1 MPYPVVQR
9 IEAHAVDEFSR
20 ALESLTAE
28 DVHRIA
34 ATLTNNHS
42 DNAADEVEAWRVTLT
57 IDRVLRRTH
66 RTRLAA
72 RAASSI
78 THTVLQIAAAQG
90 IRLPDEEVTHVAR
103 AAAEVAR
110 GLIAGDDVRA
120 EVETLLADWS
130 PLVAAPAA

>member
-1 MPYPVVQR
+1 MDVG
-9 IEAHAVDEFSR
+9 EFSR

-90 IRLPDEEVTHVAR
+90 IRLPDEDVTHVAR

-120 EVETLLADWS
+120 EVGTLLVDWS

>member
-1 MPYPVVQR
+1 MDVG
-9 IEAHAVDEFSR
+9 EFSR
-20 ALESLTAE
+20 ALEGLTAE

-110 GLIAGDDVRA
+110 GLVAGDDVRA

>member
-1 MPYPVVQR
+1 MTV
-9 IEAHAVDEFSR
+9 AEFSR
-20 ALESLTAE
+20 ALEGLTAD

-34 ATLTNNHS
+34 ATLTSNHS
-42 DNAADEVEAWRVTLT
+42 DSAADEVEAWRVTLT

-120 EVETLLADWS
+120 EVGALLVDWS
-130 PLVAAPAA
+130 PLVGAPA

>member
-1 MPYPVVQR
+1 MDV
-9 IEAHAVDEFSR
+9 AEFSR
-20 ALESLTAE
+20 ALEGLTAD

-34 ATLTNNHS
+34 ATLTSNHS
-42 DNAADEVEAWRVTLT
+42 DSAADEVEAWRVTLT

-78 THTVLQIAAAQG
+78 THTVLQIASAQG

-120 EVETLLADWS
+120 EVGALLVDWS
-130 PLVAAPAA
+130 PLVGAPA

>member
-1 MPYPVVQR
+1 MDVG
-9 IEAHAVDEFSR
+9 EFSR

-110 GLIAGDDVRA
+110 GLVAGEDVRA
-120 EVETLLADWS
+120 EVGTLLVDWS
-130 PLVAAPAA
+130 PLVGAPAA

>member
-1 MPYPVVQR
+1 MDVG
-9 IEAHAVDEFSR
+9 EFSR
-20 ALESLTAE
+20 ALERLTAE

-110 GLIAGDDVRA
+110 GLVAGDDVRA
-120 EVETLLADWS
+120 EVGTLLVDWA
-130 PLVAAPAA
+130 PVVGAPAA

>member
-1 MPYPVVQR
+1 MDVG
-9 IEAHAVDEFSR
+9 EFSR

-34 ATLTNNHS
+34 ATLTNNHTE
-42 DNAADEVEAWRVTLT
+42 NAADEVEAWRVTLT

-90 IRLPDEEVTHVAR
+90 IRLPDEDVTHVAR

-120 EVETLLADWS
+120 EVGTLLVDWS

>member
-1 MPYPVVQR
+1 MDV
-9 IEAHAVDEFSR
+9 AEFSR
-20 ALESLTAE
+20 ALEGLTTE

-34 ATLTNNHS
+34 ATLTSNHS
-42 DNAADEVEAWRVTLT
+42 DSAADEVEAWRVTLT

-78 THTVLQIAAAQG
+78 THTVLQIASAQG

-120 EVETLLADWS
+120 EVGALLVDWS
-130 PLVAAPAA
+130 PLVGTPA

>member
-1 MPYPVVQR
+1 MDVG
-9 IEAHAVDEFSR
+9 EFSR
-20 ALESLTAE
+20 ALENLTAE

-34 ATLTNNHS
+34 ATLTSNHADS
-42 DNAADEVEAWRVTLT
+42 AADEVEAWRVTLT

-110 GLIAGDDVRA
+110 ALVAGDDVRA
-120 EVETLLADWS
+120 EVGTLLVDWS
-130 PLVAAPAA
+130 PLVGAPAA

>member
-1 MPYPVVQR
+1 MDVG
-9 IEAHAVDEFSR
+9 EFSR

-34 ATLTNNHS
+34 ATLTNNHTE
-42 DNAADEVEAWRVTLT
+42 NAADEVEAWRVTLT

-110 GLIAGDDVRA
+110 GLVAGDDVRA
-120 EVETLLADWS
+120 EVGTLLVDWS
-130 PLVAAPAA
+130 PLVGAPAA

>member
-1 MPYPVVQR
+1 MDVG
-9 IEAHAVDEFSR
+9 EFSR

-42 DNAADEVEAWRVTLT
+42 ENAADEVEAWRVTLT

-90 IRLPDEEVTHVAR
+90 IRLPDEDVTHVAR

-110 GLIAGDDVRA
+110 GLIAGDDVRP
-120 EVETLLADWS
+120 EVETLLVDWS
-130 PLVAAPAA
+130 PVVAAPAA

>member
-1 MPYPVVQR
+1 MDVG
-9 IEAHAVDEFSR
+9 EFSR

-34 ATLTNNHS
+34 ATLTNIHS
-42 DNAADEVEAWRVTLT
+42 ENAADEVEAWRVTLT

-110 GLIAGDDVRA
+110 GLIAGDEVRA
-120 EVETLLADWS
+120 EVGALLVDWS
-130 PLVAAPAA
+130 PLAGAPA

>member
-1 MPYPVVQR
+1 MDVG
-9 IEAHAVDEFSR
+9 EFSR

-42 DNAADEVEAWRVTLT
+42 DSAADEVEAWRVTLT

-110 GLIAGDDVRA
+110 GLIAGDDVRP
-120 EVETLLADWS
+120 EVGALLVDWS

>member
-1 MPYPVVQR
+1 MDVG
-9 IEAHAVDEFSR
+9 EFSR
-20 ALESLTAE
+20 ALERLTAE

-42 DNAADEVEAWRVTLT
+42 ENAADEVEAWRVTLT

-110 GLIAGDDVRA
+110 GLVAGDDVRA
-120 EVETLLADWS
+120 EVETLLVDWS

>member
-1 MPYPVVQR
+1 MDVG
-9 IEAHAVDEFSR
+9 EFSR

-42 DNAADEVEAWRVTLT
+42 ENAADEVEAWRVTLT

-120 EVETLLADWS
+120 EVGALLVDWS
-130 PLVAAPAA
+130 PLAAAPA

>member
-1 MPYPVVQR
+1 MDV
-9 IEAHAVDEFSR
+9 AEFSR
-20 ALESLTAE
+20 ALEGLTAD

-34 ATLTNNHS
+34 ATLTSNHS
-42 DNAADEVEAWRVTLT
+42 DSAADEVEAWRVTLT

-120 EVETLLADWS
+120 EVGALLVDWS
-130 PLVAAPAA
+130 PLAGAPA

>member
-1 MPYPVVQR
+1 MDVG
-9 IEAHAVDEFSR
+9 EFSR

-42 DNAADEVEAWRVTLT
+42 DSAADEVEAWRVTLT

-72 RAASSI
+72 RAASSV

-110 GLIAGDDVRA
+110 GLVAGNDVRA
-120 EVETLLADWS
+120 EVGTLLVDWS
-130 PLVAAPAA
+130 PFIGAPAA

>member
-1 MPYPVVQR
+1 MDVG
-9 IEAHAVDEFSR
+9 EFSR
-20 ALESLTAE
+20 ALENLTAE

-34 ATLTNNHS
+34 ATLTNNHTE
-42 DNAADEVEAWRVTLT
+42 NAADEVEAWRVTLT

-120 EVETLLADWS
+120 EVGTLLVDWS

>member
-1 MPYPVVQR
+1 MDV
-9 IEAHAVDEFSR
+9 AEFSR
-20 ALESLTAE
+20 ALEGLTAA

-34 ATLTNNHS
+34 ATLTSNHS
-42 DNAADEVEAWRVTLT
+42 DSAADEVEAWRVTLT

-110 GLIAGDDVRA
+110 GLIAGDDVRP
-120 EVETLLADWS
+120 EVGALLVDWS
-130 PLVAAPAA
+130 PLVGAPAA

>member
-1 MPYPVVQR
+1 
-9 IEAHAVDEFSR
+9 VDVAEFSR
-20 ALESLTAE
+20 ALEGLTAD

-34 ATLTNNHS
+34 ATLTSNHS
-42 DNAADEVEAWRVTLT
+42 DSAADEVEAWRVTLT

-110 GLIAGDDVRA
+110 GLIAGDDVRP
-120 EVETLLADWS
+120 EVGSLLVDWS
-130 PLVAAPAA
+130 PLAGAPA

>member
-1 MPYPVVQR
+1 MDVG
-9 IEAHAVDEFSR
+9 EFSR
-20 ALESLTAE
+20 ALERLTAE

-110 GLIAGDDVRA
+110 GLVAGDDVRA
-120 EVETLLADWS
+120 EVGTLLVDWS
-130 PLVAAPAA
+130 PLVGASAA

>member
-1 MPYPVVQR
+1 MDVG
-9 IEAHAVDEFSR
+9 EFSR

-42 DNAADEVEAWRVTLT
+42 ENAADEVEAWRVTLT

-120 EVETLLADWS
+120 EVGALLVDWS
-130 PLVAAPAA
+130 PLAGAPA

>member
-1 MPYPVVQR
+1 MNV
-9 IEAHAVDEFSR
+9 AEFSR
-20 ALESLTAE
+20 ALEGLTAD

-34 ATLTNNHS
+34 ATLTSNHS
-42 DNAADEVEAWRVTLT
+42 DSAADEVEAWRVTLT

-78 THTVLQIAAAQG
+78 THTVLQIAAVQG

-120 EVETLLADWS
+120 EVGALLVDWS
-130 PLVAAPAA
+130 PLVGAPAA

>member
-1 MPYPVVQR
+1 MDVG
-9 IEAHAVDEFSR
+9 EFSR

-42 DNAADEVEAWRVTLT
+42 ENAADEVEAWRVTLT

-110 GLIAGDDVRA
+110 GIIAGDDVRA
-120 EVETLLADWS
+120 EVGALLVDWS
-130 PLVAAPAA
+130 PLAGAPA

>member
-1 MPYPVVQR
+1 
-9 IEAHAVDEFSR
+9 VDVGEFGR
-20 ALESLTAE
+20 ALEGLTAE

-34 ATLTNNHS
+34 ATLTSNHS
-42 DNAADEVEAWRVTLT
+42 DSAADEVEAWRVTLT
-57 IDRVLRRTH
+57 IDRVLRRTQ

-110 GLIAGDDVRA
+110 GLVAGDDVRA
-120 EVETLLADWS
+120 EVGTLLVDWS